1 MTHVISCIYLASGI
15 DDFVK
20 VDEADP
26 PVEYNALQAE
36 EHSA

>member
-1 MTHVISCIYLASGI
+1 MYVS
-15 DDFVK
+15 DDFAK

-36 EHSA
+36 GHSA